1 MTKQGLGFSLILL
14 EIIKELTFC
23 AFFTNSKY
31 FPNAKPSVQDCLWPK
46 YG

>member
-1 MTKQGLGFSLILL
+1 MTKQGLGLSLILL
-14 EIIKELTFC
+14 DT
-23 AFFTNSKY
+23 FFTNSKY